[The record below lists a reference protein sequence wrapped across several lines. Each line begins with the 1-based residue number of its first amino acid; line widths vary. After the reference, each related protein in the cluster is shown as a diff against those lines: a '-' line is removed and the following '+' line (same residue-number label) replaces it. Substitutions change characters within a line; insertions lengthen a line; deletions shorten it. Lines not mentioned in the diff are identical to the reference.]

1 MEFVRFASFEKS
13 ASSLFSEADV
23 LELEL
28 QLLLDPEA
36 GDVIP
41 GAKGLR
47 KLRLPVRGRGK
58 SGGVR
63 VVYYLVTADQKI
75 LLLYAYAKNVQGDL
89 TPSQTKLLIQVVQ
102 KEFP

>member
-1 MEFVRFASFEKS
+1 MEFVRFPSFEKS
-13 ASSLFSEADV
+13 ASALFSEADV

-41 GAKGLR
+41 GGKGLR
-47 KLRLPVRGRGK
+47 KLRRPVRGRGK
-58 SGGVR
+58 RGGAR
-63 VVYYLVTADQKI
+63 VVYYLITADQKI

-89 TPSQTKLLIQVVQ
+89 TASQTKLLIQVVQ